1 MKTQYRDLTVVPL
14 NADEDLVIACDSSAG
29 IGAKSADAV
38 SVAPE
43 IMAAYAVRVPLLELL
58 CVGVNLLAAV
68 DTIGNEMEPTGR
80 QLIWGVRQEL
90 AQAGYP
96 DLPLNGSTEDN
107 MPTTTTSLGI
117 TLIGRLAK
125 TAWRPQTAEPLQ
137 VYQLGDPYVG
147 DDVVAHLADIF
158 SYDVIKK
165 LRRFKGVQDLLPVGS
180 KGMRYELGQM
190 AQTQAHPTIHW
201 QVPEDAVQLDQSAGP
216 ATVAL
221 VGVKRS
227 RAAAIEAAFPELK
240 RLAELEVADV

>member
-1 MKTQYRDLTVVPL
+1 M
-14 NADEDLVIACDSSAG
+14 
-29 IGAKSADAV
+29 
-38 SVAPE
+38 
-43 IMAAYAVRVPLLELL
+43 
-58 CVGVNLLAAV
+58 
-68 DTIGNEMEPTGR
+68 
-80 QLIWGVRQEL
+80 
-90 AQAGYP
+90 
-96 DLPLNGSTEDN
+96 
-107 MPTTTTSLGI
+107 
-117 TLIGRLAK
+117 
-125 TAWRPQTAEPLQ
+125 
-137 VYQLGDPYVG
+137 
-147 DDVVAHLADIF
+147 VAHLADIF